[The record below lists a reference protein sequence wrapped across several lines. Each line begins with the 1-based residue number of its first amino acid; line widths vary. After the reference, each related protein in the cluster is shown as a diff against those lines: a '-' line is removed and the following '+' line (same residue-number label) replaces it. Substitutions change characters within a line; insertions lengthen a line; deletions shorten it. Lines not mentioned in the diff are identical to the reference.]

1 MGEIYIMK
9 KVVGYVRVSSD
20 SQIEN
25 TSVEEQVK
33 RIEAYCISQEW
44 DLLEIFKDE
53 GFSGSNTNRPGY
65 KKMMEYL
72 TNYKEELESVVVLK
86 MDRAHRNQLN
96 LLQFIKV
103 ELAELNMD
111 FVSITESFDTSTM
124 IGRMMLGILST
135 FGEFE
140 REVINERTK
149 SGRLSTAL
157 RNKYAGGQVPYGY
170 VVENGAVKI
179 DKDQA
184 AIVKRVFDEF
194 IEGRTCYRIAKKL
207 NEEGIKTKS
216 NKNWTPTTIRR
227 MLDTESYTGFNSYN
241 GSKEQ
246 NAIRQKDVF
255 PKIISRQRWNK
266 IHAGVTA

>member
-1 MGEIYIMK
+1 MK

-25 TSVEEQVK
+25 TSIEEQVK
-33 RIEAYCISQEW
+33 RIAAYCISQEW
-44 DLLEIFKDE
+44 ELIEIFKDE

-72 TNYKEELESVVVLK
+72 SNHKEELESVVVLK

-157 RNKYAGGQVPYGY
+157 KNEYAGGQVPYGY

-179 DKDQA
+179 NKEQA
-184 AIVKRVFDEF
+184 AIVKHVFDEF

-255 PKIISRQRWNK
+255 PKIISRQKWNK
-266 IHAGVTA
+266 IHAAVTA